1 MRARA
6 GFTLLEAAV
15 AIAIV
20 GIISIAALSAFSAD
34 LRAAQRAQEL
44 LPASALAQERMAAL
58 ELADP
63 TQLSTLPD
71 SLLRGRFSAP
81 FERYEWTAFAASAL
95 FYGPGCPAPGGA
107 QRWLYDFNV
116 HVRWADGD
124 YSLDGRRFRPP
135 PTGMAP

>member
-81 FERYEWTAFAASAL
+81 FERYEWTAFAAPVR
-95 FYGPGCPAPGGA
+95 GE
-107 QRWLYDFNV
+107 RWLYDFNV